1 MCTFIYIYIV
11 SIYNMSILNMYQQK
25 KKENGLGQTTSRHI
39 LCFICLD
46 LKWNCIRT
54 KNCLTSPAD
63 GPSFL
68 SDLHYKR
75 VSFLFVESYW
85 KNISPKVNPLR
96 LFETPHHKV
105 LLCRWKKTFLW
116 YFSCPFEPL
125 LIILLTVTSFWGGWK
140 CQHFGAS
147 KRTFHYIPQGK
158 TSGSWDLSFGA
169 AECPRRTIRQ

>member
-1 MCTFIYIYIV
+1 MDSIKCALLYILYPYIY
-11 SIYNMSILNMYQQK
+11 MSISNMYQQK

-75 VSFLFVESYW
+75 VRFLFVESYW
-85 KNISPKVNPLR
+85 KDISPKLNPLR
-96 LFETPHHKV
+96 LFEIPPHKV
-105 LLCRWKKTFLW
+105 LLCREKNLFVICFLSIW
-116 YFSCPFEPL
+116 ASSDYSTYNN
-125 LIILLTVTSFWGGWK
+125 IILKRLKMPTFWSLQK
-140 CQHFGAS
+140 NISQN
-147 KRTFHYIPQGK
+147 IPPK
-158 TSGSWDLSFGA
+158 
-169 AECPRRTIRQ
+169 

>member
-1 MCTFIYIYIV
+1 MRTQQPPVQIVHGFNQMCTFIYIV
-11 SIYNMSILNMYQQK
+11 SICIYIYMSISNMYQQK

-75 VSFLFVESYW
+75 VRFLFVESYW
-85 KNISPKVNPLR
+85 KDISPKLNPVR
-96 LFETPHHKV
+96 LFEIPPHKV
-105 LLCRWKKTFLW
+105 LLCREKK
-116 YFSCPFEPL
+116 PFCDMFPVHL
-125 LIILLTVTSFWGGWK
+125 SLFWLFYL
-140 CQHFGAS
+140 Q
-147 KRTFHYIPQGK
+147 
-158 TSGSWDLSFGA
+158 
-169 AECPRRTIRQ
+169 